1 MLLQPSYGKQYVSLQ
16 YDPAFCTYFEGYLWC
31 GKFSS
36 TGTDMMYIYKINYG
50 ATSNS
55 GLLTNVGDMQVPRAT
70 QGLAFYRYS
79 GNVYLMISSSYKRNP
94 DDKESKY
101 GAHSIITYKPTDYD
115 YWIGKST
122 DAKDFHKGNRINDIT
137 IPYMSENLDMR
148 NSSVFVIFES
158 AAREYKSDIDLKNK
172 CDKFCELSFYKICVE

>member
-1 MLLQPSYGKQYVSLQ
+1 
-16 YDPAFCTYFEGYLWC
+16 
-31 GKFSS
+31 
-36 TGTDMMYIYKINYG
+36 
-50 ATSNS
+50 
-55 GLLTNVGDMQVPRAT
+55 
-70 QGLAFYRYS
+70 
-79 GNVYLMISSSYKRNP
+79 MISSSYKRNP

-101 GAHSIITYKPTDYD
+101 GAHSIITYKPTDDDD